1 MAREKAHDEVFCSS
15 CGAAIKIRAEVCPEC
30 GVRNDQT
37 SSNGR
42 GRRGRSSGSR
52 SHRSRRSDSHSSES
66 PPYARPGSHDPS
78 MRTTTVSD
86 TWHYGVGAAVALWSL
101 ALVIPGSSTIGAVCV
116 LVGWV
121 LMPVSIYYDRQW
133 VRATTTWN
141 PNKALW
147 LTLSLVPGVNIVGG
161 VVYLYRRFNVEA
173 VSSADGRERGDT
185 EDDTALD
192 RLRERYSEG
201 ELSDEEFE
209 RKVEQVLA
217 TEDRETAEMH
227 IENR

>member
-30 GVRNDQT
+30 GVRNDQH

-42 GRRGRSSGSR
+42 GRRGRSNTSR
-52 SHRSRRSDSHSSES
+52 SQQSHRS
-66 PPYARPGSHDPS
+66 GSHDPS
-78 MRTTTVSD
+78 RRTTTVSD

-101 ALVIPGSSTIGAVCV
+101 AVVVPGASTIGAVCV

-161 VVYLYRRFNVEA
+161 AVYLYRRFNVEA

-185 EDDTALD
+185 EGDTALD

-227 IENR
+227 VENR